1 MREDT
6 GVSVIGDS
14 LEGKRVIL
22 AVSGGIAATESVK
35 LARELRRHGAEVFPM
50 MTKSAEKVIT
60 PLALSWGSGID
71 VVTDWKSEMSQLGG
85 FDGLILAPATRNTIA
100 KFVHGI
106 IDSPI
111 MMAISAASGSEIP
124 ILFVPSMHNDLFQDK
139 VTDDLLSESVNRGVE
154 IMFDDPQ
161 EGKRKQPDP
170 VEIVATFCNFVNR
183 SIPGRKKVAITLGAN
198 AAPIDSIRKI
208 VNTSSGN
215 TGWSIAEYLHRMG
228 HDVVCVS
235 GITSRKPIFSLPDIR
250 IAESPDSM
258 LEESVIVANSENK
271 PEFWIHAA
279 AILDY
284 SPEPISGKFPSN
296 SGDWEITLK
305 PTLKHLEVLKEHTV
319 GCKRIAFKLE
329 VTGEEDSLIRKSIDL
344 ISENQLLAVVANMLS
359 DVQGKSDS
367 RCRIVFPDGKV
378 SEITDI
384 VDLCVEIERIITS
397 H

>member
-71 VVTDWKSEMSQLGG
+71 VVSDWESEMSQLGG

-106 IDSPI
+106 IDSPV
-111 MMAISAASGSEIP
+111 MMAISAALGSDIP
-124 ILFVPSMHNDLFQDK
+124 ILFVPSMHNDLFEDK
-139 VTDDLLSESVNRGVE
+139 VTDDLLSKSINQGVN
-154 IMFDDPQ
+154 IMIEDPQ
-161 EGKRKQPDP
+161 EDKRKQPNP
-170 VEIVATFCNFVNR
+170 VEIVAVFCNLVNR
-183 SIPGRKKVAITLGAN
+183 SIAGRKRVAITLGAN

-235 GITSRKPIFSLPDIR
+235 GVTSRKPIFRLPDIR
-250 IAESPDSM
+250 NAESPDSM
-258 LEESVIVANSENK
+258 LAESILVANSEKK
-271 PEFWIHAA
+271 PEYWIHAA

-296 SGDWEITLK
+296 NGDWEIILK
-305 PTLKHLEVLKEHTV
+305 PTLKHINELKKHTI
-319 GCKRIAFKLE
+319 GSKRIAFKLG
-329 VTGEEDSLIRKSIDL
+329 VNDSEESLISKSVEL
-344 ISENQLLAVVANMLS
+344 ISQNGLLAVVANMLN
-359 DVQGKSDS
+359 DVHGNSQS
-367 RCRIVFPDGKV
+367 RCRIVFSNGNI
-378 SEITDI
+378 SEISSI
-384 VDLCVEIERIITS
+384 YDLCVEIERIVS
-397 H
+397 SS

>member
-35 LARELRRHGAEVFPM
+35 LARELRRHGAAVFPM

-71 VVTDWKSEMSQLGG
+71 VVTDWESQMSQLGG

-106 IDSPI
+106 LDSPI
-111 MMAISAASGSEIP
+111 MMAISAASGSGIP

-139 VTDDLLSESVNRGVE
+139 VTDDLLSEAVNRGVHKMIE
-154 IMFDDPQ
+154 DPQ
-161 EGKRKQPDP
+161 EGKRKQPAP
-170 VEIVATFCNFVNR
+170 VEIVAKFCNLVNR
-183 SIPGRKKVAITLGAN
+183 SIAGRKRVAITLGAN

-228 HDVVCVS
+228 HDVVCIS
-235 GITSRKPIFSLPDIR
+235 GITSRKPKFNLPDIR
-250 IAESPDSM
+250 FAYSSDSM
-258 LEESVIVANSENK
+258 LKESIIVANSGK
-271 PEFWIHAA
+271 RPEFWVHAA

-296 SGDWEITLK
+296 SGEWVVTLK
-305 PTLKHLEVLKEHTV
+305 PRVKHLKELKEHTI
-319 GCKRIAFKLE
+319 GSKKIAFKLE
-329 VTGEEDSLIRKSIDL
+329 VNGLEENLIDKSMDL
-344 ISENQLLAVVANMLS
+344 ISENELLAVVANMLN
-359 DVQGKSDS
+359 DVQGKTKS
-367 RCRIVFPDGKV
+367 RCRIVFSDGKV

-384 VDLCVEIERIITS
+384 DDMCLEIERIIST

>member
-258 LEESVIVANSENK
+258 LEESVIVTNSENK

-305 PTLKHLEVLKEHTV
+305 PTLKHLDVLKEHTI

>member
-1 MREDT
+1 MSEDT
-6 GVSVIGDS
+6 GVSVIGNS
-14 LEGKRVIL
+14 LDGKRVIL

-71 VVTDWKSEMSQLGG
+71 VVTDWESEMSQLGG

-111 MMAISAASGSEIP
+111 MMAISAASGSNIP
-124 ILFVPSMHNDLFQDK
+124 ILFVPSMHNDLFHDK
-139 VTDDLLSESVNRGVE
+139 VTADLLSESVELGVD
-154 IMFDDPQ
+154 IMIDNPK

-170 VEIVATFCNFVNR
+170 VEIVALFCNLVNR
-183 SIPGRKKVAITLGAN
+183 RIARRKRVAITLGAN
-198 AAPIDSIRKI
+198 AAQIDSIRKI

-235 GITSRKPIFSLPDIR
+235 GITSRKPNFSLPDIR

-258 LEESVIVANSENK
+258 LEESILVASSEKK
-271 PEFWIHAA
+271 PDYWIHAA

-305 PTLKHLEVLKEHTV
+305 PTLKHLKELKGHTI
-319 GCKRIAFKLE
+319 GSKRIAFKLE
-329 VTGEEDSLIRKSIDL
+329 VTGEEDSLIRKSLDL
-344 ISENQLLAVVANMLS
+344 ISENELLAVVANMLD
-359 DVQGKSDS
+359 DVYGTSNS
-367 RCRIVFPDGKV
+367 RCRIVFSDGKV
-378 SEITDI
+378 SEIRDI
-384 VDLCVEIERIITS
+384 RDLCLEIENIISTY
-397 H
+397 

>member
-1 MREDT
+1 MSEDT

-60 PLALSWGSGID
+60 PLALSWGSGIE
-71 VVTDWKSEMSQLGG
+71 VVTDWESEMSQLGG

-106 IDSPI
+106 LDSPI
-111 MMAISAASGSEIP
+111 MMAISAASGSGIP

-139 VTDDLLSESVNRGVE
+139 VTDDLLSETVNRGVH
-154 IMFDDPQ
+154 IMIEDPQ
-161 EGKRKQPDP
+161 EGKRKQPAP
-170 VEIVATFCNFVNR
+170 VEIVAKFCNLVNR
-183 SIPGRKKVAITLGAN
+183 SIAGRKRVAITLGAN

-228 HDVVCVS
+228 HDVVCIS
-235 GITSRKPIFSLPDIR
+235 GITSRKPKFNLPDIR
-250 IAESPDSM
+250 FADSSDSM
-258 LEESVIVANSENK
+258 LEESILVANSGK
-271 PEFWIHAA
+271 RPEFWVHAA

-296 SGDWEITLK
+296 SGEWVIRLK
-305 PTLKHLEVLKEHTV
+305 PTVKHLKELKEHTI
-319 GCKRIAFKLE
+319 GSKKIAFKLE
-329 VTGEEDSLIRKSIDL
+329 VNCLEENLIDKSMDL
-344 ISENQLLAVVANMLS
+344 ISENELLAVVANMLN
-359 DVQGKSDS
+359 DVQGKTKS
-367 RCRIVFPDGKV
+367 RCRIVFSDGKV

-384 VDLCVEIERIITS
+384 DDMCLEIERIIST

>member
-1 MREDT
+1 MSEDT

-71 VVTDWKSEMSQLGG
+71 VVTDWESQMSQLGR
-85 FDGLILAPATRNTIA
+85 FDGLILAPATRNTVA

-111 MMAISAASGSEIP
+111 MMAISAASGSETP

-139 VTDDLLSESVNRGVE
+139 VTDELLSESANRGVE
-154 IMFDDPQ
+154 IMFEEPQ

-170 VEIVATFCNFVNR
+170 VDIVATFCNLVNR
-183 SIPGRKKVAITLGAN
+183 SIAGRKRVAITLGAN

-235 GITSRKPIFSLPDIR
+235 GITSRKPTFSLPDIR
-250 IAESPDSM
+250 IAESSDSM
-258 LEESVIVANSENK
+258 LEESILIANSEKK

-284 SPEPISGKFPSN
+284 SPEPITGKFPSN

-305 PTLKHLEVLKEHTV
+305 PTLKHLKELREHTI

-329 VTGEEDSLIRKSIDL
+329 VSGAEDSLIGKSIDL
-344 ISENQLLAVVANMLS
+344 ISENELLAVVANMLT
-359 DVQGKSDS
+359 DVQGKSNS
-367 RCRIVFPDGKV
+367 RCRIVFSDGKV
-378 SEITDI
+378 SEIRDI
-384 VDLCVEIERIITS
+384 GDLCVEIERILTS
-397 H
+397 Y

>member
-1 MREDT
+1 MSEDT

-71 VVTDWKSEMSQLGG
+71 VVTDWESEMSQLGG
-85 FDGLILAPATRNTIA
+85 FDGLILAPATRNSIA

-106 IDSPI
+106 LDSPI
-111 MMAISAASGSEIP
+111 MMAISAASGSGIP

-139 VTDDLLSESVNRGVE
+139 VTDDLLSESVNRGVH
-154 IMFDDPQ
+154 IMVEDPQ
-161 EGKRKQPDP
+161 EGKRKQPAP
-170 VEIVATFCNFVNR
+170 VEIVAKFCNLVNQ
-183 SIPGRKKVAITLGAN
+183 SIAGRKRVAITLGAN

-228 HDVVCVS
+228 HDVVCIS
-235 GITSRKPIFSLPDIR
+235 GITSRKPKFCLPDIR
-250 IAESPDSM
+250 IADSSDSM
-258 LEESVIVANSENK
+258 LAESILLANSEK
-271 PEFWIHAA
+271 RPEYWVHAA

-296 SGDWEITLK
+296 SGEWVITLK
-305 PTLKHLEVLKEHTV
+305 PTVKHLKELKEHTI
-319 GCKRIAFKLE
+319 GSKKIAFKLE
-329 VTGEEDSLIRKSIDL
+329 VNGLEENLIDKSMDL
-344 ISENQLLAVVANMLS
+344 ISENELTAVVANMLN
-359 DVQGKSDS
+359 DVQGITNS
-367 RCRIVFPDGKV
+367 RCRIVFSDGKV

-384 VDLCVEIERIITS
+384 NDMCLEIERIISTY
-397 H
+397 

>member
-1 MREDT
+1 MPRDT
-6 GVSVIGDS
+6 DVDHHSTALSGKHVALGVT
-14 LEGKRVIL
+14 
-22 AVSGGIAATESVK
+22 GGIAATETVR
-35 LARELRRHGAEVFPM
+35 LCRELRRHGAEVTVL
-50 MTKSAEKVIT
+50 MTTAATKVIT

-71 VVTDWKSEMSQLGG
+71 VVTDWESEMSQLGG

-139 VTDDLLSESVNRGVE
+139 VTDDLLSESANRGVE
-154 IMFDDPQ
+154 IMIEDPQ

-170 VEIVATFCNFVNR
+170 VEIVATFCNLVNR
-183 SIPGRKKVAITLGAN
+183 SIAGRKRVVITLGAN

-235 GITSRKPIFSLPDIR
+235 GITSRKPTFSLPDIR

-258 LEESVIVANSENK
+258 LEESILVANSEKK

-296 SGDWEITLK
+296 SGDWEIILK
-305 PTLKHLEVLKEHTV
+305 PTLKHLKELKEHTI
-319 GCKRIAFKLE
+319 GSKRIAFKLE
-329 VTGEEDSLIRKSIDL
+329 VNGLEENLIEKSMDL
-344 ISENQLLAVVANMLS
+344 ISENELLAVVANMLT
-359 DVQGKSDS
+359 DVQGKSNS
-367 RCRIVFPDGKV
+367 RCRIVFSDGRV
-378 SEITDI
+378 SEISDI
-384 VDLCVEIERIITS
+384 DDLCVEIERIVTS
-397 H
+397 Y

>member
-139 VTDDLLSESVNRGVE
+139 VTDDLLSESANRGVE
-154 IMFDDPQ
+154 IMIEDPQ

-170 VEIVATFCNFVNR
+170 VEIVATFCNLVNR
-183 SIPGRKKVAITLGAN
+183 SIASRKRVVITLGAN
-198 AAPIDSIRKI
+198 VAPIDSIRKI

-235 GITSRKPIFSLPDIR
+235 GITSRKPTFSLPDIR

-305 PTLKHLEVLKEHTV
+305 PTLKHLEVLKEHTI

-329 VTGEEDSLIRKSIDL
+329 VTGAEDSLISKSIDL
-344 ISENQLLAVVANMLS
+344 ISQNELLAVVANMLS
-359 DVQGKSDS
+359 DVQGKSHS
-367 RCRIVFPDGKV
+367 RCRIVFSDGKV

-384 VDLCVEIERIITS
+384 VDLCLEIERIITS

>member
-1 MREDT
+1 MSEDT

-71 VVTDWKSEMSQLGG
+71 VVTDWESEMSQLGG

-106 IDSPI
+106 LDSPI
-111 MMAISAASGSEIP
+111 MMAISAASGSGIP

-139 VTDDLLSESVNRGVE
+139 VTDDLLSESVNRGVH
-154 IMFDDPQ
+154 IMIEDPQ

-170 VEIVATFCNFVNR
+170 VEIVAMFCNLVNR
-183 SIPGRKKVAITLGAN
+183 SIAGRKRVAITLGAN

-228 HDVVCVS
+228 HDVVCIS
-235 GITSRKPIFSLPDIR
+235 GITSRKPTFSLPDIR

-258 LEESVIVANSENK
+258 LAESILVANSEK
-271 PEFWIHAA
+271 RPEYWVHAA

-284 SPEPISGKFPSN
+284 SPEPFSGKFPSN
-296 SGDWEITLK
+296 SGEWVITLK
-305 PTLKHLEVLKEHTV
+305 PMVKHLKELKEHTI
-319 GCKRIAFKLE
+319 GSKRIAFKLE
-329 VTGEEDSLIRKSIDL
+329 VNGLEENLIDKSMDL
-344 ISENQLLAVVANMLS
+344 ISENELLAVVANMLN
-359 DVQGKSDS
+359 DVQGETNS
-367 RCRIVFPDGKV
+367 RCRIVFSDGKI

-384 VDLCVEIERIITS
+384 NDMCLEIERIIST

>member
-124 ILFVPSMHNDLFQDK
+124 ILFVPSMHNALFQDK

-183 SIPGRKKVAITLGAN
+183 SIPGRKRVAITLGAN

-235 GITSRKPIFSLPDIR
+235 GITSRKPTFSLPDIR

-296 SGDWEITLK
+296 YGDWEITLQ
-305 PTLKHLEVLKEHTV
+305 PTSKHLDVLKEHTI

-359 DVQGKSDS
+359 DVQGKSNS

>member
-161 EGKRKQPDP
+161 EGKRKQPDS

-183 SIPGRKKVAITLGAN
+183 SIPGRKRVAITLGAN

-235 GITSRKPIFSLPDIR
+235 GITSRKPTFSLPDIR

-296 SGDWEITLK
+296 YGDWEITLK
-305 PTLKHLEVLKEHTV
+305 PTSKHLDVLKEHTI

-344 ISENQLLAVVANMLS
+344 ISENQLIAVVANMLS
-359 DVQGKSDS
+359 DVQGKSNS

>member
-1 MREDT
+1 MSEDT
-6 GVSVIGDS
+6 GVSVIGNS
-14 LEGKRVIL
+14 LVGKRVIL

-71 VVTDWKSEMSQLGG
+71 VVTDWESEMAQLGG

-111 MMAISAASGSEIP
+111 MMAISAASGSDIP
-124 ILFVPSMHNDLFQDK
+124 ILFVPSMHNDLFHDK
-139 VTDDLLSESVNRGVE
+139 VTGDLLSESVELGVD
-154 IMFDDPQ
+154 IMIDDPK
-161 EGKRKQPDP
+161 EGKRKQPDQ
-170 VEIVATFCNFVNR
+170 VEIVAMFCNLVNR
-183 SIPGRKKVAITLGAN
+183 RIARRKRVAITLGAN
-198 AAPIDSIRKI
+198 AAQIDSIRKI

-235 GITSRKPIFSLPDIR
+235 GITSRKPNFSLPDIR

-258 LEESVIVANSENK
+258 LEESILVANSEKK
-271 PEFWIHAA
+271 PDYWIHAA

-305 PTLKHLEVLKEHTV
+305 PTLKHLKELNGHTI
-319 GCKRIAFKLE
+319 GSKRIAFKLE
-329 VTGEEDSLIRKSIDL
+329 VTGEEDSLISKSLDL
-344 ISENQLLAVVANMLS
+344 ISENELLAVVANMLD
-359 DVQGKSDS
+359 DVYGTSNS
-367 RCRIVFPDGKV
+367 RCRIVFSDGKV
-378 SEITDI
+378 SEIRDI
-384 VDLCVEIERIITS
+384 RDLCLEIENIISTY
-397 H
+397 

>member
-1 MREDT
+1 M
-6 GVSVIGDS
+6 
-14 LEGKRVIL
+14 EGKRVIL

-35 LARELRRHGAEVFPM
+35 LSRELRRHGAEVFPM

-71 VVTDWKSEMSQLGG
+71 VVTDWESEMSQLGG

-139 VTDDLLSESVNRGVE
+139 VTDDLISESVNRGVE
-154 IMFDDPQ
+154 IMIEDPQ

-170 VEIVATFCNFVNR
+170 VEIVATFCNLVNR
-183 SIPGRKKVAITLGAN
+183 SIAGRKRAVITLGAN

-235 GITSRKPIFSLPDIR
+235 GITSRKPTFSLPDIR

-258 LEESVIVANSENK
+258 LEESILVANSEKNQNFGFMQQL
-271 PEFWIHAA
+271 FWIIPLNRSLVNSLV
-279 AILDY
+279 IL
-284 SPEPISGKFPSN
+284 
-296 SGDWEITLK
+296 EI
-305 PTLKHLEVLKEHTV
+305 
-319 GCKRIAFKLE
+319 
-329 VTGEEDSLIRKSIDL
+329 
-344 ISENQLLAVVANMLS
+344 
-359 DVQGKSDS
+359 GKSHS
-367 RCRIVFPDGKV
+367 
-378 SEITDI
+378 S
-384 VDLCVEIERIITS
+384 LL
-397 H
+397 

>member
-71 VVTDWKSEMSQLGG
+71 VMTDWESEMSQLGR
-85 FDGLILAPATRNTIA
+85 FDGLVLAPATRNTIA

-106 IDSPI
+106 IDSPV

-124 ILFVPSMHNDLFQDK
+124 ILFVPSMHNDLFQDE
-139 VTDDLLSESVNRGVE
+139 VTEDLLSESANRGVE
-154 IMFDDPQ
+154 IMIEDPQ

-170 VEIVATFCNFVNR
+170 VEIVATFCNLVNR
-183 SIPGRKKVAITLGAN
+183 SIAGRKRVAITLGAN

-215 TGWSIAEYLHRMG
+215 TGWSIAEYLHRLG
-228 HDVVCVS
+228 HDVVCIS
-235 GITSRKPIFSLPDIR
+235 GITGRKPTFSLPDVR
-250 IAESPDSM
+250 IAESADSM
-258 LEESVIVANSENK
+258 LDESIHLAKSEK
-271 PEFWIHAA
+271 RPEFWIHAA

-305 PTLKHLEVLKEHTV
+305 PTLKHLKVLEEHTISS
-319 GCKRIAFKLE
+319 KRIAFKLE
-329 VTGEEDSLIRKSIDL
+329 VTGTEDSLISKSIDL
-344 ISENQLLAVVANMLS
+344 ISENKLLAVVANMLN
-359 DVQGKSDS
+359 DVRGKSNS
-367 RCRIVFPDGKV
+367 RCRIVFSDGKV
-378 SEITDI
+378 SEISDI
-384 VDLCVEIERIITS
+384 SDLCLEIERIVAS
-397 H
+397 Y

>member
-1 MREDT
+1 MSEDT

-50 MTKSAEKVIT
+50 MTRSAEKIIT

-71 VVTDWKSEMSQLGG
+71 VVTDWDSEMSQLGG

-111 MMAISAASGSEIP
+111 MMAISAASGSGIP

-139 VTDDLLSESVNRGVE
+139 VTEDLLSESVNRGVH
-154 IMFDDPQ
+154 IMIEDPQ

-170 VEIVATFCNFVNR
+170 VEIVAMFCNLVNR
-183 SIPGRKKVAITLGAN
+183 SIAGRKRVAITLGAN
-198 AAPIDSIRKI
+198 SAPIDSIRKI

-228 HDVVCVS
+228 HDVVCIS
-235 GITSRKPIFSLPDIR
+235 GITSRKPTFSLPDIR
-250 IAESPDSM
+250 IAESSDSM
-258 LEESVIVANSENK
+258 LAESILVANSEK
-271 PEFWIHAA
+271 RPEYWVHAA

-284 SPEPISGKFPSN
+284 SPEPISGKFPSK
-296 SGDWEITLK
+296 SGEWVITLK
-305 PTLKHLEVLKEHTV
+305 PTVKHLKELKEHIKDS
-319 GCKRIAFKLE
+319 KRIAFKLE
-329 VTGEEDSLIRKSIDL
+329 VTGAEDNL
-344 ISENQLLAVVANMLS
+344 ISKSMDLMSENELLAVVANMLD
-359 DVQGKSDS
+359 DVKGKSSS
-367 RCRIVFPDGKV
+367 RCRIVFSDGKV
-378 SEITDI
+378 SNITDI
-384 VDLCVEIERIITS
+384 DELCLEIERIVSS

>member
-1 MREDT
+1 MSEDT

-71 VVTDWKSEMSQLGG
+71 VVTDWESEMPQLGG
-85 FDGLILAPATRNTIA
+85 YDGLILAPATRNTIA

-106 IDSPI
+106 IDSPV

-139 VTDDLLSESVNRGVE
+139 VTDDLLSESINRGVD
-154 IMFDDPQ
+154 IMVDNPK
-161 EGKRKQPDP
+161 EGKRKQPDS
-170 VEIVATFCNFVNR
+170 VEIVAMFCNLVNR
-183 SIPGRKKVAITLGAN
+183 RIAGRKRVVITLGAN

-235 GITSRKPIFSLPDIR
+235 GITSRKPIFNLPDVR
-250 IAESPDSM
+250 IAESSDSM
-258 LEESVIVANSENK
+258 LEESILVANSEKK
-271 PEFWIHAA
+271 PEYWIHAA

-305 PTLKHLEVLKEHTV
+305 PTLKHLKALKEHTI
-319 GCKRIAFKLE
+319 GSKRIAFKLE
-329 VTGEEDSLIRKSIDL
+329 VSGSEHSLISKSIDL
-344 ISENQLLAVVANMLS
+344 ISENELLAVVANMLN
-359 DVQGKSDS
+359 DVQGKSNS
-367 RCRIVFPDGKV
+367 RCRIVFSDGKV
-378 SEITDI
+378 SEISDI
-384 VDLCVEIERIITS
+384 EDLCVQIERIVS
-397 H
+397 SY